1 VDTSAAIAVV
11 WYGEGVVP
19 SPLTEFFSKIGFTVV
34 HFHAFLRIFKCL
46 KLKLTKSTRAMHLT
60 SRRETARCHCN
71 FLSIR
76 HVSRQQQTNKK
87 PSCHCDSRP
96 YCITADYLVISA
108 CC

>member
-1 VDTSAAIAVV
+1 VDTSAASAVV

-19 SPLTEFFSKIGFTVV
+19 SPLTGFFSKIGFTVV
-34 HFHAFLRIFKCL
+34 
-46 KLKLTKSTRAMHLT
+46 LKLTKSTRAMHLT

-96 YCITADYLVISA
+96 YCITADYL
-108 CC
+108 